1 MRARK
6 ATVRPAR
13 VVDYLIFGDVV
24 VVISIWYLGAV
35 QIFITRFN

>member
-13 VVDYLIFGDVV
+13 VVDYLIYGDGV
-24 VVISIWYLGAV
+24 VVISILYLGAV
-35 QIFITRFN
+35 QIFTTRFS

>member
-13 VVDYLIFGDVV
+13 VVDYLIYGDV
-24 VVISIWYLGAV
+24 VVISILYLGAV
-35 QIFITRFN
+35 QIFTTRYS